1 MIYVK
6 TKNDRMFRGLKQS
19 ERPEWPGW
27 KLIKD
32 HEEVAKKY
40 APSHSVD
47 RVLNNILQD
56 DDTLTAMYAVI
67 CRGGDS

>member
-19 ERPEWPGW
+19 EHPEWPGW
-27 KLIKD
+27 KLIED
-32 HEEVAKKY
+32 HEGAVKKY
-40 APSHSVD
+40 TPSYSID
-47 RVLNNILQD
+47 RVLNNMLQD

-67 CRGGDS
+67 CRGEI